1 MMSVLS
7 EIYSPTFH
15 HPHRRTKKTH
25 MTKVRLALSRVAVQ
39 YRKKNNKRHQ
49 ENVRKNLKVVQ
60 DFIINTPKS
69 KPLVLGINTHDL
81 VQDEAQEEHDLAI
94 LHLRSP
100 MLNGSNRKLLP
111 KMMMMTTTT
120 TTARNA
126 IWQY

>member
-1 MMSVLS
+1 MSVLS

-15 HPHRRTKKTH
+15 HRRTKKTH

-69 KPLVLGINTHDL
+69 KPLVLGINTHD
-81 VQDEAQEEHDLAI
+81 
-94 LHLRSP
+94 
-100 MLNGSNRKLLP
+100 
-111 KMMMMTTTT
+111 
-120 TTARNA
+120 
-126 IWQY
+126 

>member
-1 MMSVLS
+1 MSVLS

-15 HPHRRTKKTH
+15 HRRTKKTH

-39 YRKKNNKRHQ
+39 YHKNNKPIKKMYVKFKSCKILLSIHQ
-49 ENVRKNLKVVQ
+49 NQ
-60 DFIINTPKS
+60 TM
-69 KPLVLGINTHDL
+69 VLGINTHDL

-94 LHLRSP
+94 VTFTKL
-100 MLNGSNRKLLP
+100 MVQIIELLP